1 MRALAQRSPV
11 HYGWVIVVVGVL
23 TNSTTTGGTFWVVAV
38 YITAIAEDFGAS
50 RTMVVGAFMVG
61 QVLFAVIGPW
71 IGGAIDRGGA
81 RRVLLLGSVLMPVAI
96 VATSFA
102 TELWQLYAG
111 WTVASLARPLLM
123 PIPYNWLITRW
134 FAGRGQQMALGLVT
148 TGFALG
154 GAVILPILAWF
165 ESGGGWQAA
174 MIASAVLIFVVHG
187 LAALLIVADRPQD
200 VGLRPSGSTQ
210 LVDVDEVEGGFS
222 SSEAL
227 RSPVF
232 WLVSIGMLLFFLG
245 QGSVNNLIVDF
256 FDSHGLATGATLLA
270 VTAWLRM
277 LSRPPLSFALLRVD
291 RVFLL
296 AVFVALSQALATGI
310 LVVTTSD
317 MGIGAWILFWG
328 FGGAFAP
335 MLEPLLVTRAF
346 GVRHFGAVSGLVAMI
361 SFGGQVIGPL
371 GGAFLFDVTGS
382 YDWPFSLYAMGFA
395 LAALLWAV
403 SSVLI
408 RAPAHRKRARRN
420 GMFDEPEEAEAGA
433 T

>member
-1 MRALAQRSPV
+1 MRALAERSPV
-11 HYGWVIVVVGVL
+11 HYGWAIGVAGVL
-23 TNSTTTGGTFWVVAV
+23 TNSTTVGGTFWIVAV
-38 YITAIAEDFGAS
+38 YIGAIAEDFSAS
-50 RTMVVGAFMVG
+50 RTAVVGAFMVG

-81 RRVLLLGSVLMPVAI
+81 RRMLLIGSVAMPVAI

-102 TELWQLYAG
+102 TELWQLYVG
-111 WTVASLARPLLM
+111 WAVVSVTRPLLM

-134 FAGRGQQMALGLVT
+134 FEGRGQQTALGLVT
-148 TGFALG
+148 TGFGMG

-165 ESGGGWQAA
+165 ESGGGWQTA
-174 MIASAVLIFVVHG
+174 MIVSAVLILVVNG
-187 LAALLIVADRPQD
+187 LAAVFIVVDRPRD
-200 VGLRPSGSTQ
+200 LGLRPSGSTR
-210 LVDVDEVEGGFS
+210 LIDVDDVEGGFS

-256 FDSHGLATGATLLA
+256 FDSHGLAIGATLLA

-291 RVFLL
+291 RVFML

-317 MGIGAWILFWG
+317 VGIGAWILFWG

-335 MLEPLLVTRAF
+335 MIEPLLVTRAF
-346 GVRHFGAVSGLVAMI
+346 GVRHFGAISGLVAAI

-395 LAALLWAV
+395 VAALLWAV

-420 GMFDEPEEAEAGA
+420 GMLDELESAEA

>member
-11 HYGWVIVVVGVL
+11 HYGWVIVVAGVL
-23 TNSTTTGGTFWVVAV
+23 TNSTTAGASFWVIAV
-38 YITAIAEDFGAS
+38 YITAIADDFGAS
-50 RTMVVGAFMVG
+50 RTAVVGAFMAG

-71 IGGAIDRGGA
+71 VGGAIDRGGA
-81 RRVLLLGSVLMPVAI
+81 RRMLLLGSVLMPLAI
-96 VATSFA
+96 IATSFA
-102 TELWQLYAG
+102 TELWQLYVG
-111 WTVASLARPLLM
+111 WALVSLARPLLM
-123 PIPYNWLITRW
+123 PIPYNWLVTRW
-134 FAGRGQQMALGLVT
+134 FEGRGRQMSLGLVT
-148 TGFALG
+148 TGFGMG
-154 GAVILPILAWF
+154 GAVILPVLAWI
-165 ESGGGWQAA
+165 ESSGGWQSA
-174 MIASAVLIFVVHG
+174 MLVSGVLIFVVHG
-187 LAALLIVADRPQD
+187 LAALFIVTDHPRD
-200 VGLRPSGSTQ
+200 LGLRPSGSTQ
-210 LVDVDEVEGGFS
+210 LVDADEVEGGFS

-256 FDSHGLATGATLLA
+256 FDSNGVAIGATLLA

-296 AVFVALSQALATGI
+296 AMFVALSQALATGI
-310 LVVTTSD
+310 LVATTSD

-346 GVRHFGAVSGLVAMI
+346 GVRHFGAISGLVAMI

-382 YDWPFSLYAMGFA
+382 YEWPFSIYATGFA
-395 LAALLWAV
+395 VAALLWAA

-408 RAPAHRKRARRN
+408 RGPAYREQARRS
-420 GMFDEPEEAEAGA
+420 GMLDESELPEA

>member
-1 MRALAQRSPV
+1 MRALAPRLPV
-11 HYGWVIVVVGVL
+11 HYGWVIVIAGVL
-23 TNSTTTGGTFWVVAV
+23 TNSTTAGGTFWVVAV

-50 RTMVVGAFMVG
+50 RTAVVGAFMVG
-61 QVLFAVIGPW
+61 QVLFAIIGPW

-81 RRVLLLGSVLMPVAI
+81 RRMLLLGSVLMPVAI

-102 TELWQLYAG
+102 TELWQLYVG
-111 WTVASLARPLLM
+111 WAVVSLARPLLM
-123 PIPYNWLITRW
+123 PIPYNWLVTRW
-134 FAGRGQQMALGLVT
+134 FDGRGRQMSLGLVT
-148 TGFALG
+148 TGFGMG

-174 MIASAVLIFVVHG
+174 MIASAALIFVLHG
-187 LAALLIVADRPQD
+187 FAAIFIVADRPRD
-200 VGLRPSGSTQ
+200 MGLRASGSNE
-210 LVDVDEVEGGFS
+210 LVDADEEEGGFS
-222 SSEAL
+222 SYEAL

-256 FDSHGLATGATLLA
+256 FESNGIAIGATLLA

-277 LSRPPLSFALLRVD
+277 LSRPPLSIVLLRVD

-296 AVFVALSQALATGI
+296 AVSVAVSQALATGV
-310 LVVTTSD
+310 LVGTTSD
-317 MGIGAWILFWG
+317 IGIGAWILLWG

-335 MLEPLLVTRAF
+335 MLEPLLITRAF
-346 GVRHFGAVSGLVAMI
+346 GVRHFGAISGLVAMI

-382 YDWPFSLYAMGFA
+382 YEWPFSLYATGFA
-395 LAALLWAV
+395 IAALLWSV
-403 SSVLI
+403 SALLI
-408 RAPAHRKRARRN
+408 RGPAHRERARRN
-420 GMFDEPEEAEAGA
+420 GMLDEAELTEA